1 MWKYTT
7 TNNDIKKTTKKKQS
21 TFIVKTKTL
30 LQNIIFY
37 LHIGMKVTQVWNNI
51 GWENDDRVILRLLNN
66 IIVLTDILT
75 ELLFFLFSFT
85 ILFVLVNLLCAFV
98 ILIHFFKYFYT
109 ALIFIFINLYK
120 ISVFNSNSFQLVA
133 KATF

>member
-1 MWKYTT
+1 MAIAYRNISKDHVIICENIQQQTM
-7 TNNDIKKTTKKKQS
+7 ILKKQKKQS
-21 TFIVKTKTL
+21 TFIVNTKTL

-37 LHIGMKVTQVWNNI
+37 LHIGMKVIQVWNNI

-98 ILIHFFKYFYT
+98 ILIHFF
-109 ALIFIFINLYK
+109 LN
-120 ISVFNSNSFQLVA
+120 ISIQL
-133 KATF
+133 